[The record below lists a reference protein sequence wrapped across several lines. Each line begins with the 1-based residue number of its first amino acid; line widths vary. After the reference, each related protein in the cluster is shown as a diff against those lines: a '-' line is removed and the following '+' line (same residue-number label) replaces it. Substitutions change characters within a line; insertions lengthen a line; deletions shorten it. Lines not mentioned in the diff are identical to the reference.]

1 MSIHEPTSSGVA
13 TGLAN
18 LGNSCYANSIFQ
30 ALAHAPEV
38 HACLD
43 ITRHSNVHNDSH
55 KSDVNGRDGPCVLCE
70 VEQLFRRMHSSDVR
84 NHGSSQSPL
93 STNSGNSHSN
103 NNNNNN
109 NNGSNKTC
117 ISPTVLLDKCLPKM
131 APANTFRRGVQE
143 DSHEFLRLL
152 IDGMQKCCKA
162 SDKGDGEIG
171 TKMDTGELVA
181 RYPFELFRGS
191 IKSKV
196 KCLVCGEESSTLDP
210 IEDLTLTLQG
220 SNTSLT
226 SALEHFVKEEKL
238 EGYKCE
244 KCHDGKSSSVAV
256 AATAGATKVSGL
268 SKVPPILTL
277 HLKRFRYGIE
287 SSMGQYG
294 GYGGSMLGFGKS
306 GSTKIEGHVRF
317 EEILNL
323 SNFLT
328 KDKDSKPKI
337 TGLCRLFAVLVH
349 TGKNAHSGHYYAYV
363 KSLTKNDWWRMD
375 DAHVY
380 PVSKEEV
387 LSAEAYILFYSV
399 MNHPLA
405 VQLKGAVKKASKE
418 VPLNDETSNNDTED
432 VVELDQ
438 TAMYTKEASNKRK
451 RSLYDDGPEWAEK
464 RTKISP
470 KMYAMLTRA
479 SEWVS
484 DKIEWSEEYFQEMKN
499 AVETHSVSER
509 ENSRSSKLVSG
520 EYLRKHESMNWIVLY

>member
-1 MSIHEPTSSGVA
+1 M
-13 TGLAN
+13 
-18 LGNSCYANSIFQ
+18 
-30 ALAHAPEV
+30 
-38 HACLD
+38 
-43 ITRHSNVHNDSH
+43 
-55 KSDVNGRDGPCVLCE
+55 
-70 VEQLFRRMHSSDVR
+70 
-84 NHGSSQSPL
+84 
-93 STNSGNSHSN
+93 
-103 NNNNNN
+103 
-109 NNGSNKTC
+109 
-117 ISPTVLLDKCLPKM
+117 
-131 APANTFRRGVQE
+131 
-143 DSHEFLRLL
+143 
-152 IDGMQKCCKA
+152 
-162 SDKGDGEIG
+162 
-171 TKMDTGELVA
+171 
-181 RYPFELFRGS
+181 
-191 IKSKV
+191 
-196 KCLVCGEESSTLDP
+196 DP

-226 SALEHFVKEEKL
+226 SALENFVKEEKL

-244 KCHDGKSSSVAV
+244 KCHDGNSSSASA

-294 GYGGSMLGFGKS
+294 GYGGSMAGFGKS

-317 EEILNL
+317 EEILNI

-375 DAHVY
+375 DAHIY

-405 VQLKGAVKKASKE
+405 VQLKEAVKKANKE
-418 VPLNDETSNNDTED
+418 VPLNDETHNNEKGD
-432 VVELDQ
+432 VVKIGQ
-438 TAMYTKEASNKRK
+438 TTTHINEASNKRK
-451 RSLYDDGPEWAEK
+451 RALYNDGPEWAER

-470 KMYAMLTRA
+470 KMYSMLTRA

-509 ENSRSSKLVSG
+509 ENSKSSKLVSG
-520 EYLRKHESMNWIVLY
+520 EYLKKK